1 MKEIL
6 ESVKADPRYQKNI
19 EYEPADEAHPEGK
32 IKFHIADLES
42 NLEILAKRGIS
53 ENDYWKLKFLIHV
66 HDLFKAEA
74 KRGLP
79 PTHPQNHAYI
89 ARKFASEFTDDTDLL
104 NMVQFHD
111 ENYKLWRGYAKTGE
125 LDQKRFQT
133 LLDTIQNWN
142 LFLIFIIIDGCTA
155 GKDPDKIRWFIDEV
169 RKHKNA
175 LVDSTWVITPE
186 RFRTKKV

>member
-6 ESVKADPRYQKNI
+6 ELVKADPRYQKNI

-32 IKFHIADLES
+32 IKFHIADLEA
-42 NLEILAKRGIS
+42 NLESLAKKGIEES
-53 ENDYWKLKFLIHV
+53 DYWKLKFLIHV

-79 PTHPQNHAYI
+79 PTHPHNHAYI
-89 ARKFASEFTDDTDLL
+89 AREFASEFTDDVDLL

-111 ENYKLWRGYAKTGE
+111 ENYKLWRGYSKTGE
-125 LDQKRFQT
+125 LDQKRLQA

-142 LFLIFIIIDGCTA
+142 LFLMFVIIDGCTA
-155 GKDPDKIRWFIDEV
+155 GKDPEKIHWFINEIQKYKTT
-169 RKHKNA
+169 R
-175 LVDSTWVITPE
+175 VDASWMLD
-186 RFRTKKV
+186 RRNM

>member
-6 ESVKADPRYQKNI
+6 ELVKADSRYQKNI

-42 NLEILAKRGIS
+42 NLKILSERGIS
-53 ENDYWKLKFLIHV
+53 EEDHWKLIFLIHV

-79 PTHPQNHAYI
+79 PTHPHNHAYI
-89 ARKFASEFTDDTDLL
+89 AREFASEFTDDVDLL

-111 ENYKLWRGYAKTGE
+111 ENYKLWREYAKTGA
-125 LDQKRFQT
+125 LDQKRFQK
-133 LLDTIQNWN
+133 LLDTIQNWD
-142 LFLIFIIIDGCTA
+142 LFLMFIIIDGCTA
-155 GKDPDKIRWFIDEV
+155 GKDSEKIRWFIDKV
-169 RKHKNA
+169 RKHKST
-175 LVDSTWVITPE
+175 LVDSSWVIPSK
-186 RFRTKKV
+186 RFPAKNV